1 MGMQVLCEKAQFRSA
16 DSGLYSV
23 KMSDERVLDQLPVIG
38 RIDIHEVPRTEP
50 LPSERFLEAIP
61 LGLTFDD
68 VLLRPAKSD
77 VHPNFVEVS
86 TRLTRDIRLNIPIV
100 SSAMDTVT
108 EARLAIAMA
117 QQGGL
122 GIIHKNMTLDQQAEE
137 VDKVKRSEAGMIVDP
152 VTMRPWQTIAEAMQ
166 VMEKYKISGVPV
178 TDANGKL
185 VGILTN
191 RDLRFETRFD
201 LPIAERMTKENLI
214 TVPVG
219 TTLEQ
224 AREVLHHHRIEKL
237 LVVDSNGDLKGLI
250 TVKDIQ
256 KARQYPQAAKDPLGR
271 LRVGAAIGI
280 GKEGLDRARALIDA
294 KVDVVVID
302 SAHAHSTGV
311 MDVIKQ
317 FKKLFP
323 GTPLIAGNV
332 ATAEGTRD
340 LIELGVDAVKVGIG
354 PGSICT
360 TRVVAGAGVPQISAV
375 MECAKAAE
383 KYNVPI
389 ISDGGI
395 KFSGDIT
402 KALAAGAHTVMIG
415 SLFAGTDEAPGET
428 ILYQGRTF
436 KAYRGMGSIGA
447 MQQGSRHRYFQEEA
461 DASKLVP
468 EGIEGKVPYKG
479 SLGAMVPQLV
489 GGLRSGMGLTGSRN
503 IDDLRTKSQF
513 VRITAAGLRESHAH
527 AVMITQAEA

>member
-1 MGMQVLCEKAQFRSA
+1 
-16 DSGLYSV
+16 
-23 KMSDERVLDQLPVIG
+23 MSDERVLRDDIPVIG
-38 RIDIHEVPRTEP
+38 RTDLRELERTEP
-50 LPSERFLEAIP
+50 LPSERFSEAIP
-61 LGLTFDD
+61 ISLTFDD

-77 VHPNFVEVS
+77 LHPNFVDVT
-86 TRLTRDIRLNIPIV
+86 TRLTRDITLNIPIL
-100 SSAMDTVT
+100 SAAMDTVT

-122 GIIHKNMTLDQQAEE
+122 GVIHKNMTIDQQAEE

-152 VTMRPWQTIAEAMQ
+152 VTMRPWQSIAEAMQ

-237 LVVDSNGDLKGLI
+237 LVVDANGDLKGLI

-256 KARQYPQAAKDPLGR
+256 KARRYPQAAKDPLGR
-271 LRVGAAIGI
+271 LRCGAAIGV
-280 GKEGLDRARALIDA
+280 GKEGLDRARALIDS

-311 MDVIKQ
+311 MDAIRQ

-323 GTPLIAGNV
+323 DTPLIAGNV
-332 ATAEGTRD
+332 ATYEGALD

-360 TRVVAGAGVPQISAV
+360 TRMIAGAGVPQVSAV
-375 MECAKAAE
+375 MECARAAE
-383 KYNVPI
+383 KYDIPI

-395 KFSGDIT
+395 KFSGDVT
-402 KALAAGAHTVMIG
+402 KAIAAGAHAVMIG

-447 MQQGSRHRYFQEEA
+447 MQAGSKERYFQEDA

-479 SLGAMVPQLV
+479 SLSAMVPQLV

-503 IDDLRTKSQF
+503 IEDLRTKAQF
-513 VRITAAGLRESHAH
+513 VRISAAGLRESHAH
-527 AVMITQAEA
+527 DVVITKEAPNYRIEPGD

>member
-1 MGMQVLCEKAQFRSA
+1 
-16 DSGLYSV
+16 
-23 KMSDERVLDQLPVIG
+23 MSDERVLSEIPVIG
-38 RIDIHEVPRTEP
+38 RIDLHEVEKPEA
-50 LPSERFLEAIP
+50 LPSERFAESIA

-68 VLLRPAKSD
+68 VLLRPAKSEL
-77 VHPNFVEVS
+77 HPNFVDVS
-86 TRLTRDIRLNIPIV
+86 TRLTRDIGLNIPII
-100 SSAMDTVT
+100 SAAMDTVT

-122 GIIHKNMTLDQQAEE
+122 GVIHKNMSIEQQAEE

-152 VTMRPWQTIAEAMQ
+152 VTMRPWQTIGEALQ

-201 LPIAERMTKENLI
+201 LPIAERMTKDNLI
-214 TVPVG
+214 TTPVG

-256 KARQYPQAAKDPLGR
+256 KARRYPQAAKDPLGR

-436 KAYRGMGSIGA
+436 KAYRGMGSMGA
-447 MQQGSRHRYFQEEA
+447 MQQGSKDRYFQEEV

-503 IDDLRTKSQF
+503 IEDLRTKSQF

-527 AVMITQAEA
+527 DVMITKEAPNYRIEPTD

>member
-1 MGMQVLCEKAQFRSA
+1 
-16 DSGLYSV
+16 
-23 KMSDERVLDQLPVIG
+23 MSDERVLSGLPIIG
-38 RIDIHEVPRTEP
+38 RADLREVEKPEP
-50 LPSERFLEAIP
+50 LPSERFAEAIAI
-61 LGLTFDD
+61 GLTFDD
-68 VLLRPAKSD
+68 VLLRPAKSEL
-77 VHPNFVEVS
+77 HPNFVDVS
-86 TRLTRDIRLNIPIV
+86 TRLTRDIRLNIPII
-100 SSAMDTVT
+100 SAAMDTVT

-122 GIIHKNMTLDQQAEE
+122 GVIHKNMTIEQQAEE

-152 VTMRPWQTIAEAMQ
+152 VTMRPWQTIAEALQ

-201 LPIAERMTKENLI
+201 LPIAERMTKDNLV

-237 LVVDSNGDLKGLI
+237 LVVDANGDLKGLI

-256 KARQYPQAAKDPLGR
+256 KARRYPQAAKDPLGR
-271 LRVGAAIGI
+271 LRVGAAIGV

-317 FKKLFP
+317 YKKLFP
-323 GTPLIAGNV
+323 DTPLIAGNV
-332 ATAEGTRD
+332 ATYEGARD
-340 LIELGVDAVKVGIG
+340 LIELGVDAIKVGIG

-375 MECAKAAE
+375 MDCARAAE
-383 KYNVPI
+383 KYDIPV

-402 KALAAGAHTVMIG
+402 KAVAAGAHAVMIG
-415 SLFAGTDEAPGET
+415 SLFAGADEAPGET

-436 KAYRGMGSIGA
+436 KAYRGMGSIAA
-447 MQQGSRHRYFQEEA
+447 MQQGSKDRYFQE
-461 DASKLVP
+461 DAEVSKLVP

-479 SLGAMVPQLV
+479 SLSAMVPQLV

-503 IDDLRTKSQF
+503 IEDLRTKAQF
-513 VRITAAGLRESHAH
+513 VRVTAAGLRESHAH
-527 AVMITQAEA
+527 DVTVTKEAPNYRIEPTD